1 MIVLSCWILLL
12 CLIDVSGFNHFRGV
26 VIVNDSP
33 ARQKQ
38 QSGSRFSTAR
48 VGVVVRGAQGGGG
61 DDNGGDDKEQ
71 IEDGNTL
78 LGRFLNPKID
88 DVGLPLAD
96 ALIAG
101 IVAPV
106 SVVFVCG
113 VQRYSPTW
121 LVATLPP
128 TSALNNALR
137 LFPATL
143 SHGALLAGC
152 WLLGALASKSFE
164 KEAFG
169 KDFSVVLTRV
179 LAGGAFASGLLVLLT
194 QADLFIEYGRWVQGG
209 ESPEIDLRLLK
220 AFAELAL
227 DISVEAAWM
236 LFWRIYRASITT
248 V

>member
-1 MIVLSCWILLL
+1 MYALSCWILVL

-26 VIVNDSP
+26 HFRGVVFVNDSQ
-33 ARQKQ
+33 ARRKQ
-38 QSGSRFSTAR
+38 RSGSRFSAR
-48 VGVVVRGAQGGGG
+48 VGVAVRGAQGGGG
-61 DDNGGDDKEQ
+61 DDNEQ
-71 IEDGNTL
+71 NEGGNTL

-101 IVAPV
+101 VVAPV

-164 KEAFG
+164 QEAFG

-194 QADLFIEYGRWVQGG
+194 QADLFMEYGRW
-209 ESPEIDLRLLK
+209 
-220 AFAELAL
+220 
-227 DISVEAAWM
+227 
-236 LFWRIYRASITT
+236 
-248 V
+248 